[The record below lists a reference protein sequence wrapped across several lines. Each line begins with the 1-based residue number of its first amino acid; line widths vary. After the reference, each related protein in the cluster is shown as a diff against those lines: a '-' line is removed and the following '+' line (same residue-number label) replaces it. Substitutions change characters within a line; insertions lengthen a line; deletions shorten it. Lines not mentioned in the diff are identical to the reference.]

1 MLPHLVNQKIY
12 EHLDLDDKLRFQEAL
27 GHIFHPEKPSHEK
40 ITHFLCPVCALS
52 KMDSLSDF
60 AKNFGGKN
68 YLVSKS
74 VFLKIKK
81 FSRDLQAESKFAWR
95 KSDSDGIGSVTCLID
110 HINLCHLNEESR
122 KIFQVI

>member
-68 YLVSKS
+68 
-74 VFLKIKK
+74 FL
-81 FSRDLQAESKFAWR
+81 
-95 KSDSDGIGSVTCLID
+95 T
-110 HINLCHLNEESR
+110 
-122 KIFQVI
+122 